1 MIRKNVAEIIDQHL
15 TLQIES
21 IDRMYLNGYIPRLQS
36 GAGAAFFIREQ
47 FDCPMAS
54 TRMVEPMTRQFV
66 EKIERFAESEQV
78 ELIRFEKGVRKDDIA
93 KACLAQF
100 EAEEGVLFIGK
111 AQEMAS
117 VFRTERR
124 HSAEGASYPW
134 LYRSTA
140 MVNQYYFYLY
150 DRDFGPLFIKFCS
163 YFPYTVKLCLN
174 GHEWL
179 KRQLKRRGIG
189 FEPLDNGILS
199 CDEPTRVQKIADT
212 LDASKIEAVFRK
224 WLRRLPHPF
233 SAKHRAEDYRY
244 QLSILQA
251 EFALT
256 QVLDRPLSG
265 RQFFEEVSRENIDLG
280 RPDKVQLIFERRVT
294 RRTPGQ
300 FRTRVLTEG
309 VVPTLHVDD
318 KRSKIK
324 QYHKEG
330 QALRTETT
338 INNTYD
344 FQVGRLLKN
353 LGELRQIGFQ
363 ANRRLLRVQTLSH
376 DCLIG
381 EQRFQ
386 QLTQPI
392 QVDEQRASALRFG
405 DRRVLALMHALCQF
419 SLSPEGLR
427 HATLRPAV
435 AQLLGLETDQ
445 YQQGQMTYD
454 LRRLRLHGLIERVPR
469 SHRYQLTQLGTMAS
483 QFYTR
488 IYARALRPAFSCA
501 TNNIVAAPKTP
512 ALAKLDHAIAEL
524 LQAVQLAA

>member
-1 MIRKNVAEIIDQHL
+1 MIRKNVAEIINQHV
-15 TLQIES
+15 TLEIEG

-36 GAGAAFFIREQ
+36 GAGAAFFIRKQ

-54 TRMVEPMTRQFV
+54 TMMVEPMTRQFV

-78 ELIRFEKGVRKDDIA
+78 DLIRFEKGVRKDDIA
-93 KACLAQF
+93 KAYLAQF
-100 EAEEGVLFIGK
+100 EDEEGVLFIGK
-111 AQEMAS
+111 AQEKAS

-124 HSAEGASYPW
+124 RSEEGASYPW

-140 MVNQYYFYLY
+140 MVNQYYFYLC

-163 YFPYTVKLCLN
+163 YFPYTVKVCIN

-179 KRQLKRRGIG
+179 KRQLERRGIA
-189 FEPLDNGILS
+189 FEALDNGILA
-199 CDEPTRVQKIADT
+199 CDDPMRVQKIADA
-212 LDASKIEAVFRK
+212 LDENKIEAVFRK

-233 SAKHRAEDYRY
+233 SAQQRAEDYRY

-265 RQFFEEVSRENIDLG
+265 RQFFEEVIRENIDLG
-280 RPDKVQLIFERRVT
+280 RPDKVQLIFARRVT

-309 VVPTLHVDD
+309 VVPTLHVDY

-330 QALRTETT
+330 RALRTETT

-344 FQVGRLLKN
+344 FQIGRLLKN
-353 LGELRQIGFQ
+353 LGALRQIGFQ
-363 ANRRLLRVQTLSH
+363 ANRRLLCVQTLSH

-381 EQRFQ
+381 EDRFQ

-392 QVDEQRASALRFG
+392 QVDQQRASALRFG
-405 DRRVLALMHALCQF
+405 DRRVLALMHAVCQF

-435 AQLLGLETDQ
+435 AQLLGLEPDQ
-445 YQQGQMTYD
+445 YRQGQMTYD

-469 SHRYQLTQLGTMAS
+469 SHRYRLTELGTMAS

-488 IYARALRPAFSCA
+488 LYARVLRPAFSCA
-501 TNNIVAAPKTP
+501 TGEIVASTKTNT
-512 ALAKLDHAIAEL
+512 LAKLDHAITEL
-524 LQAVQLAA
+524 LQEVQLAA